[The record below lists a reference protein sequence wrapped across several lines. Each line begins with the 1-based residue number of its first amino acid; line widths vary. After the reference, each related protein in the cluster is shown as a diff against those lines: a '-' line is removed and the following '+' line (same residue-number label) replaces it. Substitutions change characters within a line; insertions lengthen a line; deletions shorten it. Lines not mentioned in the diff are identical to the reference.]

1 MKFVVDRM
9 LGKLARWLRI
19 AGYDTLYI
27 SDLPVE
33 KEVEDDYMAANHE
46 DRILLTK
53 DKNLYHKAKS
63 VERPVVLIESNSVGE
78 QLKEVEKIGVKFK
91 PVMDRCSVCN
101 EFLREPS
108 KEEKK
113 DVLEEEGIEEDLA
126 DIYELWYCPR
136 CKKLYW
142 KGSHWDNMIDFLQK
156 HSINH

>member
-1 MKFVVDRM
+1 MKFMVDRM

-27 SDLPVE
+27 ADLPVN

-46 DRILLTK
+46 DRVLLTK
-53 DKNLYHKAKS
+53 DKDLFSRAKS
-63 VERPVVLIESNSVGE
+63 VGRPVVLIESNSVGD

-108 KEEKK
+108 EEEVEE
-113 DVLEEEGIEEDLA
+113 VLEEEGIEEDLA
-126 DIYELWYCPR
+126 EIYELWYCPR

-142 KGSHWDNMIDFLQK
+142 KGSHWENMIDFLHK
-156 HSINH
+156 HSVDH